1 MLDLGYWNKIKCKIC
16 NWKGEGGNEGDE
28 GELKHSVYQIWIRR
42 FGNWSYRG
50 DQLKIWVA
58 KIGTLK

>member
-28 GELKHSVYQIWIRR
+28 GE
-42 FGNWSYRG
+42 
-50 DQLKIWVA
+50 
-58 KIGTLK
+58 